1 MFARRWATPT
11 TRKSLAAA
19 AIAGLAL
26 SLTALAAPAQ
36 AAEQNVSDVTLSWG
50 LNLESGAG
58 AFQPGACNFISAG
71 RAGNSGSS
79 RAWTEADGFYKQAEG
94 NVAIVKDGPDGS
106 TINTS
111 WANKCQTGAGGQV
124 SASGTDKVSNNKVV
138 LSKGTGTVNTD
149 SKTAS
154 IKWSGSFTSVFYSG
168 LTYWSATDP
177 ELTVKADGTAT
188 LTATASGYGASM
200 DDPDVW
206 EPLTPKK
213 VTLANLNGVTVDADG
228 FVKTPEYRE
237 VAAPASVTNQ
247 VTTGANWGAFPQDF
261 VEFQG
266 KTGTQ
271 PYWYSSG
278 GGADPRK
285 IATDLAVTW
294 ALDDTTAPEPEPE
307 VPTGEEK
314 NVDVSVKV
322 PETVIEPQPE
332 VFKWS
337 VETSSATLSNATQ
350 LAGGGFNATG
360 EIPEVTV
367 TDTRAE
373 STGWTVNAKA
383 SDFKANTGAKFGAT
397 SLGWTPTAASA
408 TGSVNYGGKV
418 VANNPGLA
426 DTQTLASTNSAAT
439 ATLGADL
446 DLVAPAGT
454 PAGNYTSRLTLT
466 LISE

>member
-1 MFARRWATPT
+1 MFARRWAKPT

-19 AIAGLAL
+19 TAAGLAL
-26 SLTALAAPAQ
+26 SLSALAAPAQ

-71 RAGNSGSS
+71 KAGNSGSS
-79 RAWTEADGFYKQAEG
+79 RAWTETDGFYKQAEG
-94 NVAIVKDGPDGS
+94 NVAIVKDGPEGS

-124 SASGTDKVSNNKVV
+124 GASGIEKVSNNKVV
-138 LSKGTGTVNTD
+138 LSKGAGTVNTD

-206 EPLTPKK
+206 EALTPKK
-213 VTLANLNGVTVDADG
+213 ITLANLSGVTVDADG

-237 VAAPASVTNQ
+237 VTTPASVTNQ

-261 VEFQG
+261 VDFQG

-271 PYWYSSG
+271 AYWYSTG

-285 IATDLAVTW
+285 VATDLAVIW
-294 ALDDTTAPEPEPE
+294 ALDEATAPEPEA
-307 VPTGEEK
+307 PTGEEK

-332 VFKWS
+332 EFKWS
-337 VETSSATLSNATQ
+337 VETSNAALSNATQ
-350 LAGGGFNATG
+350 VAGGGFNATG
-360 EIPEVTV
+360 ELPAVTV
-367 TDTRAE
+367 TDTRAN
-373 STGWTVNAKA
+373 STGWSVNAKA
-383 SDFKANTGAKFGAT
+383 SDFKAITGATFGAT
-397 SLGWTPTAASA
+397 SLGWTPTADAA
-408 TGSVNYGGKV
+408 TGTVSNGGKV

-426 DTQTLASTNSAAT
+426 DTRTLASTISAAT

-454 PAGNYTSRLTLT
+454 PAGDYTSRLTLT